1 MEIMSTFYYPKS
13 RLFSPVL
20 LLCLRNLAAP
30 SQYIILYLQFLKN
43 SKEMPTAYANQ
54 R

>member
-1 MEIMSTFYYPKS
+1 MSTFYYPKS
-13 RLFSPVL
+13 RLFSPLL

-30 SQYIILYLQFLKN
+30 SQYILLYLQFLKN
-43 SKEMPTAYANQ
+43 SKDMPTAYANQ